1 MLRGILVLSLLTLT
15 PIFASAALLPSFGS
29 PIEIGVNP
37 EHPRAGNQ
45 VTLTVSDPQEEVGT
59 TAYMWLVNE
68 VVVDQGIGHKSIAIT
83 ARAEGTTET
92 VRVIAIENGI
102 ARGDAVTII
111 RPASVDIIWEGG
123 TYTPPLYIGRPLP
136 TAQSTVTVIAIPHL
150 PVNGT
155 EAESES
161 LIYSW
166 KMGGVTLQKQSGY
179 GKSSIT
185 VTPPRFGAAFSVS
198 VLVSNRNGTVVAEN
212 SVLIQPQTPSIII
225 YEDAPLIGVRFNKAE
240 TGLFPFINE
249 EVSFVAY
256 PLFVSNMNDVSYTWN
271 LDTSPF
277 AVDPARPRAA
287 TFRKVGGGKGTHTV
301 SVSFENMKKFLE
313 RGDTTFQL
321 TF

>member
-1 MLRGILVLSLLTLT
+1 MLRGILVLSLLTLA
-15 PIFASAALLPSFGS
+15 PIFVSAATLQSFGS
-29 PIEIGVNP
+29 PLEIGVSP

-59 TAYMWLVNE
+59 TAYMWLVNDRI
-68 VVVDQGIGHKSIAIT
+68 VDQGIGHKSISIT
-83 ARAEGTTET
+83 ARGEGTAET
-92 VRVIAIENGI
+92 IRVIAIENDV

-111 RPASVDIIWEGG
+111 RPASVDIIWEGN
-123 TYTPPLYIGRPLP
+123 TYTPPLYTGRPLP

-150 PVNGT
+150 SVNGV
-155 EAESES
+155 EAEPES

-179 GKSSIT
+179 GKSSIA
-185 VTPPRFGAAFSVS
+185 VTPPRFGSAFTVS
-198 VLVSNRNGTVVAEN
+198 VLVSNKSGTVVAEN
-212 SVLIQPQTPSIII
+212 SVLIQPQTPSLII
-225 YEDAPLIGVRFNKAE
+225 YEDAPLLGVRFNKAE
-240 TGLFPFINE
+240 AGLFPFTAD

-277 AVDPARPRAA
+277 AVDPARPRRA

-313 RGDTTFQL
+313 RGDIAFQL